1 MQDFWYRQPLQ
12 SKEFKEGL
20 KQEKLFRLYM
30 LLASLIKEEGEGQK
44 LKTKINAVKKE
55 IGRRKGK

>member
-1 MQDFWYRQPLQ
+1 MTDFWYRQPIQ

-30 LLASLIKEEGEGQK
+30 LLASLIKEEREGQK
-44 LKTKINAVKKE
+44 VKSRINAVRRE
-55 IGRRKGK
+55 IGRRKGS

>member
-1 MQDFWYRQPLQ
+1 MTDFWYRQPIQ

-20 KQEKLFRLYM
+20 KRERLFRLYM

-44 LKTKINAVKKE
+44 VRARINAVRKE
-55 IGRRKGK
+55 IGRRKGS

>member
-1 MQDFWYRQPLQ
+1 MTDFWYRQPIQ
-12 SKEFKEGL
+12 SREFKEGL

-44 LKTKINAVKKE
+44 VTTRINAVRRE
-55 IGRRKGK
+55 IGRRKNT